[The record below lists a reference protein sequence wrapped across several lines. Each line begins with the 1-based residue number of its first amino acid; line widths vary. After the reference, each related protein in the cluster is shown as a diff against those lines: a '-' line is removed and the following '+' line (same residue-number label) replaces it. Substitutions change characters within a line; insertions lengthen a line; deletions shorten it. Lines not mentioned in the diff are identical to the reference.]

1 MTQPPVERDPYAVLG
16 VPRDATRDAI
26 RQAHRELSAYYA
38 SGHAGDD
45 AEQKLEDVNAAY
57 EVLSSPSRRRSFDR
71 ARAREGGA
79 AVTDEADERR
89 PLGMSMPDEDDEDRE
104 PFAMSWPQRR
114 DERFRYELVGE
125 NVAHRRTLQ
134 RMVLMYGPLSVGAL
148 ALFMVPMTALLGGAY
163 GAVIPLIIVGALLIA
178 LVFQATMALRDLR
191 SRPLFTRGEVQRT
204 WSKGGLLWFFR
215 SHFVM
220 VNRQVFVVPP
230 EMWVRIGEGEMV
242 EAHHWPHT
250 RTVIRMLLLHGSDE
264 ELAALDSETPT
275 VPL

>member
-1 MTQPPVERDPYAVLG
+1 MTQSPVERDPYTILG

-45 AEQKLEDVNAAY
+45 AEQRLDDVNAAY
-57 EVLSSPSRRRSFDR
+57 EVLSSPSRRRSYDR
-71 ARAREGGA
+71 VRDREASAAGGG
-79 AVTDEADERR
+79 EAGERTT
-89 PLGMSMPDEDDEDRE
+89 LGMSASDEDDHA
-104 PFAMSWPQRR
+104 PFAMSWPERR
-114 DERFRYELVGE
+114 EQKFRYELVGE
-125 NVAHRRTLQ
+125 NTAHRRTLL
-134 RMVLMYGPLSVGAL
+134 RMVLMYGPLAVGAL
-148 ALFMVPMTALLGGAY
+148 ALFMVPLTALIGGTV

-178 LVFQATMALRDLR
+178 LTFQATMALRDLR

-230 EMWVRIGEGEMV
+230 EMWVRVGEGEMV

-264 ELAALDSETPT
+264 ELAALDPENPT